1 MTFRTM
7 DEAADLAGRGLVLF
21 VNEGDAA
28 AFADGCR
35 IRDIRGNVHNVARAF
50 TQDGLT
56 CLLLEGADFAYFER
70 LFNDVRVDA
79 TLFEL
84 LGADA

>member
-1 MTFRTM
+1 MTFRVM
-7 DEAADLAGRGLVLF
+7 DEAANLAGRGLVLF
-21 VNEGDAA
+21 VGEGDPA

-35 IRDIRGNVHNVARAF
+35 IRDVRGNEYAVARAF

-79 TLFEL
+79 TRFEL
-84 LGADA
+84 LEAQP